1 MRLCNRVKLTVSIL
15 FLFHI
20 SCSKGDE
27 GIRKNPFEE
36 DGSAVQ
42 ISIASRSNADTL
54 FVSWEVGDIDSRYD
68 HFRLELSKPGK
79 AITLSKGETS
89 TFFTRLPYN
98 EPVQVILT
106 LM

>member
-42 ISIASRSNADTL
+42 ISMTSRSNADTL
-54 FVSWEVGDIDSRYD
+54 FVSWEVGDIYSRYEN
-68 HFRLELSKPGK
+68 LGMEL
-79 AITLSKGETS
+79 
-89 TFFTRLPYN
+89 
-98 EPVQVILT
+98 
-106 LM
+106 